1 MFSSRVF
8 KAVFNVKINIER
20 QVVFFQEK
28 NEGIKR
34 MMMINFRTKHS
45 RILHMIKLPVFSSKS
60 RLSFWVDFS
69 HAKILHIQA
78 AALLK
83 YFLSSFFFFAQLSL
97 TQIHSIFFFFEKGEG
112 GDLFL
117 KKKILE
123 GLWH

>member
-83 YFLSSFFFFAQLSL
+83 YFLSSFFFLCSALS
-97 TQIHSIFFFFEKGEG
+97 HS
-112 GDLFL
+112 DT
-117 KKKILE
+117 
-123 GLWH
+123 